1 MLYLELFNAI
11 SSISLKVMKSIV
23 IFGGAGFIGR
33 HLIRRLAKKGH
44 KIIVPYQRSVQE
56 AKLRLLGVTGQII
69 PFRFSNLDD
78 KRLNSLLIKTDICIN
93 LKTTYDQKKGSYDD
107 TIFKFNKKLI
117 KILKSNLELR
127 NYIFFSGLG
136 TDIDKNSSRSIA
148 IHKTEKEAFKYL
160 KNVNIIRP
168 GVIIGGGDV
177 FLKRLLPIFKS
188 SFFVP
193 LFGDGLKKF
202 QPVFIDD
209 ISLAV
214 EKIVI
219 EEIKNQNIY
228 ELAGP
233 EILTYQ
239 KFYNHI
245 SKCLNK
251 TRVLVPVSLKVM
263 KPLISIAEKTPISPL
278 TSEQLLLFEKDNVLQ
293 HVDKTFKDLSINP
306 QDILQIIR
314 NIIEN

>member
-1 MLYLELFNAI
+1 
-11 SSISLKVMKSIV
+11 MKSIV

-33 HLIRRLAKKGH
+33 HVIRRLAKKGH

-93 LKTTYDQKKGSYDD
+93 LKTTYDQKKGSFDD

-117 KILKSNLELR
+117 KILKSNKELR

-136 TDIDKNSSRSIA
+136 ADTDKNSSRSNA
-148 IHKTEKEAFKYL
+148 IYKTEKEAFKYL

-177 FLKRLLPIFKS
+177 FLKTLLPIFKS

-193 LFGDGLKKF
+193 LFGNGLKKF

-214 EKIVI
+214 EKIVN

-233 EILTYQ
+233 EILTYR

-245 SKCLNK
+245 AKCLNK
-251 TRVLVPVSLKVM
+251 TRVLVPVPLKVM

-306 QDILQIIR
+306 QDILQIIK

>member
-1 MLYLELFNAI
+1 
-11 SSISLKVMKSIV
+11 MKSIV

-219 EEIKNQNIY
+219 EKIHNQNIY

-251 TRVLVPVSLKVM
+251 TRVLVPVPIKVM
-263 KPLISIAEKTPISPL
+263 KPIISIAEKTPISPL

-293 HVDKTFKDLSINP
+293 HVDKTFKDLGINP

-314 NIIEN
+314 NIVEN

>member
-1 MLYLELFNAI
+1 
-11 SSISLKVMKSIV
+11 MKSIV

-93 LKTTYDQKKGSYDD
+93 LKTTYDQKKGSFDD

-136 TDIDKNSSRSIA
+136 ADIDKNSRRSIA

-193 LFGDGLKKF
+193 LFGDGSVKF

-209 ISLAV
+209 ISQAV
-214 EKIVI
+214 EKII
-219 EEIKNQNIY
+219 NEEIKNQNIY

-233 EILTYQ
+233 EILTYR

-306 QDILQIIR
+306 QDILQIIK

>member
-1 MLYLELFNAI
+1 
-11 SSISLKVMKSIV
+11 MKSIV

-93 LKTTYDQKKGSYDD
+93 LKTTYDQKKGSFDD

-127 NYIFFSGLG
+127 NYIYFSGLG
-136 TDIDKNSSRSIA
+136 ADIDKNSQRSIS

-193 LFGDGLKKF
+193 LFGDGSIKF

-209 ISLAV
+209 ISQAV
-214 EKIVI
+214 EKII
-219 EEIKNQNIY
+219 NEEIKNQNIY

-233 EILTYQ
+233 EILTYR

-293 HVDKTFKDLSINP
+293 QVDKTFKDLSINP
-306 QDILQIIR
+306 QDILQITK
-314 NIIEN
+314 NIIKN